1 MDCSAKDL
9 CLCSLAILRSCLDN
23 FCIIYVLKKLPN
35 EAEEAA
41 GRDGDAKRCQLAKM
55 GLERIQSFVELG
67 KK

>member
-1 MDCSAKDL
+1 MG
-9 CLCSLAILRSCLDN
+9 
-23 FCIIYVLKKLPN
+23 
-35 EAEEAA
+35 AA